1 MSSTTMLE
9 SEADETRSPTR
20 EAADLEAPALLSD
33 EPTIELVIQ
42 AKAGSRVAVEA
53 LLERCLPQ
61 VRRWARGQLPS
72 VARGS
77 LDTGDLVNEAA
88 MHLLQRIDLFRPQ
101 HVGALQAYLRQSIVN
116 RIRDEVRRVNR
127 RPEMTELTEEC
138 CSDSTSPV
146 EVAIREE
153 AYEHYRRALR
163 SLTPKDRELVIARV
177 EAQWSHAEI
186 AERFGL
192 PTVAAAGMAVGRAL
206 RRLTEKA
213 SAYRLLPPRSRPSG
227 SAP

>member
-1 MSSTTMLE
+1 MPSITMLE
-9 SEADETRSPTR
+9 REEDEVKSPNGDADGLETQ
-20 EAADLEAPALLSD
+20 ALLSD

-61 VRRWARGQLPS
+61 LQRWAHGRMPA

-77 LDTGDLVNEAA
+77 LDTSDLVNDAA

-127 RPEMTELTEEC
+127 RPEVTQLTEDC
-138 CSDSTSPV
+138 CSDSTSPI

-153 AYEHYRRALR
+153 VYEHYRQALGT
-163 SLTPKDRELVIARV
+163 LTPKDREIVIARV
-177 EAQWSHAEI
+177 EAQWSHAQI

-192 PTVAAAGMAVGRAL
+192 PTVAAASMAISRAL

-213 SAYRLLPPRSRPSG
+213 AAYRRLPPKS
-227 SAP
+227 